1 MELIEVNPLQHIT
14 TVDCIENIAKYGI
27 LSRATYVGQWRE
39 IPSGL
44 GREEILARRQNRN
57 LSNGKPLES
66 HALLFFNARNAMLFD
81 VCQSRNDVVVLRV
94 KRTVLSKE
102 GVRITNVN
110 AASGDKVIDWDV
122 QTGLPLIKS
131 NDVYRKYWNGN
142 EQHKKLLHAEVL
154 VPDAIEPEDISAI
167 HVDRPELRR
176 KLLGPEFPWLAKAK
190 WEVVVDPDLFFKN

>member
-1 MELIEVNPLQHIT
+1 
-14 TVDCIENIAKYGI
+14 
-27 LSRATYVGQWRE
+27 
-39 IPSGL
+39 
-44 GREEILARRQNRN
+44 
-57 LSNGKPLES
+57 
-66 HALLFFNARNAMLFD
+66 MLFAN
-81 VCQSRNDVVVLRV
+81 CQSRNDVVVLRV

-131 NDVYRKYWNGN
+131 NDVYRRYWNGN
-142 EQHKKLLHAEVL
+142 EQHKRFLQAEVL